1 MDIQKFIRLMPKVEL
16 HVHLEGSIRPETLLK
31 LAERNNVQLPANS
44 LEELQ
49 NWYQFSDFAHFLE
62 IYFSICNCIRTPDD
76 FELITA
82 EFLKQQAEQN
92 IKYSEVIFTPYT
104 HHAHVTFDEQL
115 AAINRVRNIAE
126 TDLGV
131 RMGLI
136 PDISRH
142 MRPIDE
148 SFQIADWAIENMNNG
163 IIALGLG
170 GPEIDNPP
178 EIFREV
184 FKHIESAGL
193 PSLPHAG
200 ETEGPPSIW
209 GAINVLSAVRIGHGV
224 RCLEDPELVRYLHQ
238 KQIPLEVCPTS
249 NVCLGVVQTLEEHPL
264 PKLLEEGLFVTINS
278 DDPPMFD
285 TTLTDEYLR
294 IVKTFDFDIS
304 LVKQFVVNGIRAS
317 LLSLEARLAL
327 ENVFREQFVALGS
340 NSGI

>member
-1 MDIQKFIRLMPKVEL
+1 MEIQKFIRLMPKVEL
-16 HVHLEGSIRPETLLK
+16 HVHLEGSIHPETLLI
-31 LAERNNVQLPANS
+31 LAKRNNVQLPANS

-92 IKYSEVIFTPYT
+92 IRYSEVIFTPYT
-104 HHAHVTFDEQL
+104 HHEHVTFDEQL
-115 AAINRVRNIAE
+115 AAINRVRNKAE

-131 RMGLI
+131 RMGFI

-178 EIFREV
+178 EIFGEV
-184 FKHIESAGL
+184 FKRIESAGL
-193 PSLPHAG
+193 ASLPHAG

-209 GAINVLSAVRIGHGV
+209 GAINELSAVRIGHGV
-224 RCLEDPELVRYLHQ
+224 RCLEDAELVRYLHQ

-249 NVCLGVVQTLEEHPL
+249 NVCLGVVPTLEEHPL
-264 PKLLEEGLFVTINS
+264 PKLLEEGLLVTINS

-285 TTLTDEYLR
+285 TTLTEEYLR

-304 LVKQFVVNGIRAS
+304 LVKQFVVNGIQAS
-317 LLSLEARLAL
+317 LLSLEARLVL
-327 ENVFREQFVALGS
+327 ENEFKEQFVTLE
-340 NSGI
+340 NDSGI